1 MSNKQK
7 KRVVIILQ
15 ARMGATRLPGK
26 PLKTVF
32 GRPLLSYQIERLRRV
47 QLADEI
53 IIATTTESQ
62 DDQIV
67 QFCKDENIAYF
78 RGSPLDVLNRYLQ
91 AAKSA
96 KADVIVRVTGD
107 CPLIDPEVTD
117 NVIQFYMD
125 HQPKYD
131 YVSNSLERTYPR
143 GLDTEIFSMALLEEA
158 AAKAKLPSEREH
170 VTVYFYTHPE
180 RFSLKNV
187 GNPVDL
193 SKYRWTVDTTED
205 FELVE
210 KILGELHPVNPDFRM
225 NDILDLLKLH
235 PEWNLINAH
244 IQQKST

>member
-1 MSNKQK
+1 MSDKQK

-26 PLKTVF
+26 PLKNVL

-53 IIATTTESQ
+53 IIATTTEPQ

-67 QFCKDENIAYF
+67 QFCKDENVAYF
-78 RGSPLDVLNRYLQ
+78 RGSPLDVLDRYYQ
-91 AAKSA
+91 AAKFA

-117 NVIQFYMD
+117 KVIRFYID
-125 HQPKYD
+125 HQPQYD

-143 GLDTEIFSMALLEEA
+143 GLDTEIFSMALLEQA
-158 AAKAKLPSEREH
+158 ASKAKLPSEREH

-187 GNPVDL
+187 GNAVDL
-193 SKYRWTVDTTED
+193 SKYRWTVDTSED

-210 KILGELHPVNPDFRM
+210 KILGDLHPKNPDFRM
-225 NDILDLLKLH
+225 HDILDLLDLH

-244 IQQKST
+244 IQQKNT